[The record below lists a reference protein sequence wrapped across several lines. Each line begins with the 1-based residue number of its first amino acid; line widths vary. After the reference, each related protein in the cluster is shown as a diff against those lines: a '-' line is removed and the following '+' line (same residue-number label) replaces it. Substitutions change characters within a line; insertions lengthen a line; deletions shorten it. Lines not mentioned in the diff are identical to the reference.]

1 MLKLEGFIV
10 VNLLLFL
17 FLFTFV
23 VESIARHVAVTLL
36 VLVEKYFDA
45 KKEFL
50 INLSKLEV
58 PSIEDDVA
66 KRKFN

>member
-45 KKEFL
+45 KKNYLLEM
-50 INLSKLEV
+50 SKLDV
-58 PSIEDDVA
+58 PGVVS
-66 KRKFN
+66 KYN